1 MGLLEQFRLVDPDG
15 RQHTVACYE
24 DDYRS
29 AETGPRKRVD
39 GVLRYC
45 LNGWQDIQRVDDETF
60 LTDSGVVLHRIRDPA
75 YAKTALRK

>member
-1 MGLLEQFRLVDPDG
+1 MGLLEQFRVVDPDG

-45 LNGWQDIQRVDDETF
+45 LNGGQDIQRVDDETF
-60 LTDSGVVLHRIRDPA
+60 LTDSEVVLHRIRDPA

>member
-1 MGLLEQFRLVDPDG
+1 MGLLEQFRVVDPDG

-45 LNGWQDIQRVDDETF
+45 LNGGQDIQRVDDETF
-60 LTDSGVVLHRIRDPA
+60 LADSGVVLHRIRDPA